1 MYILKF
7 IPKSVERMTL
17 GLFICKGIIE
27 ANEMRTTTITLTRM
41 LNSDGAEAF
50 IVVFTFK
57 MPLNSYS
64 RRPSVLKG
72 IS

>member
-7 IPKSVERMTL
+7 IPKSVEGLTL
-17 GLFICKGIIE
+17 GLFICKSIVE
-27 ANEMRTTTITLTRM
+27 DNEMRKTTLT

-50 IVVFTFK
+50 IVVFTFN

-64 RRPSVLKG
+64 RRQSVLKG

>member
-1 MYILKF
+1 
-7 IPKSVERMTL
+7 
-17 GLFICKGIIE
+17 
-27 ANEMRTTTITLTRM
+27 M

-64 RRPSVLKG
+64 RRPSVLKE

>member
-7 IPKSVERMTL
+7 IPKSVEGMTL
-17 GLFICKGIIE
+17 GLFICKSIVE
-27 ANEMRTTTITLTRM
+27 DNEMRKTTIT

-50 IVVFTFK
+50 IVLFTFN